1 MIHKA
6 GSAKG
11 RFVRAGAARVR
22 LKLSAGARRAIARA
36 GRHGTQIE
44 IGVRLRL
51 GGGQTSVGQRTF
63 RLRGR

>member
-1 MIHKA
+1 M
-6 GSAKG
+6 
-11 RFVRAGAARVR
+11 RAGAARVR